1 MTQKSLTHSTRSAT
15 HHSLKPKKT
24 STPCQRLLRDL
35 SKEPALP
42 HKTAELPES
51 LELDIIRKQVDM
63 NIVVLNSTIKEQL
76 APSEEIKVKR
86 RKQSN
91 ELVKLLSTLSDSDMV
106 PENHLMQKQKL
117 CETHPLTVCDKKG

>member
-1 MTQKSLTHSTRSAT
+1 M
-15 HHSLKPKKT
+15 
-24 STPCQRLLRDL
+24 

-63 NIVVLNSTIKEQL
+63 NIVVLNSTIKEQP